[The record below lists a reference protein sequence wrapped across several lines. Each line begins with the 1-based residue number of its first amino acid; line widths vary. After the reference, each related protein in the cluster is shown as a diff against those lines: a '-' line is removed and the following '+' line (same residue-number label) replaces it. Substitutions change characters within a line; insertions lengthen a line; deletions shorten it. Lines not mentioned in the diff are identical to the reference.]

1 MIFAL
6 IIVGSI
12 LLDQMVKWLVVTNLA
27 YGERIEVMANFF
39 YITHWKNDG
48 AAWGF
53 FSGQRVLLIGA
64 TILAFGFLIVLFK
77 KTPIP
82 LFRYAIVIIIGGAMG
97 NFIDRLFRGGG
108 VVDFLL
114 FYFGKYSFPAFN
126 IADTLIVVATI
137 LLFFCVLFEEKLK
150 KKMES

>member
-1 MIFAL
+1 MLFAL
-6 IIVGSI
+6 IIVIAI
-12 LLDQMVKWLVVTNLA
+12 LLDQISKWLVIRNLA
-27 YGERIEVMANFF
+27 YGENIEVIADFF
-39 YITHWKNDG
+39 YITHWKNEG

-53 FSGQRVLLIGA
+53 FSGQRILLIGA

-82 LFRYAIVIIIGGAMG
+82 LFRYAIVTIIGGAMG

-108 VVDFLL
+108 VIDFIL
-114 FYFGKYSFPAFN
+114 FYFGNYSFPAFN
-126 IADTLIVVATI
+126 IADSLIVSATI

-150 KKMES
+150 KKMEQ